1 MIWPNEAVGDQRRI
15 EEEKEPSCLA
25 GRFVAASKQQ
35 CQQQQPLRP
44 EQEGNYHWRQPPNTV
59 FTYEAPVV
67 YGLGDIS
74 SILSRIQ
81 SGR

>member
-44 EQEGNYHWRQPPNTV
+44 EQEGNYH
-59 FTYEAPVV
+59 
-67 YGLGDIS
+67 
-74 SILSRIQ
+74 
-81 SGR
+81 